1 MRQITKV
8 LRGFTLIELLVV
20 VAIIGVLASIA
31 LPAYL
36 DYVRKARRSDAQGV
50 LMQAAQFM
58 ERNYSL
64 SQRYD
69 QTSGGGAIALPS
81 DLTQSPSA
89 GTAFYTVALSF
100 VGQNTF
106 TLTATPSGDQAH
118 DKCGNLTLDNA
129 GAKTPSSGCW

>member
-1 MRQITKV
+1 MRQMRKR

-20 VAIIGVLASIA
+20 VAIIGILASIA
-31 LPAYL
+31 LPAYM

-50 LMQAAQFM
+50 LTQAAQFM

-69 QTSGGGAIALPS
+69 KTSGGGDIALPS
-81 DLTQSPSA
+81 TLTQSPSTGA
-89 GTAFYTVALSF
+89 AYYAVALSA
-100 VGQNTF
+100 VAQNTY
-106 TLTATPSGDQAH
+106 TLTATAQGDQVH
-118 DKCGNLTLDNA
+118 DKCGDLTLDNS